1 MNETFRVGPW
11 TLVGVAAIAWVAA
24 IAIAINRITEPLAI
38 TDAMWGLS
46 FLGLSAVG
54 AVVVSRQRG
63 NGFGWALLLGSVG
76 IALGVMA
83 SDYATRIGEGTATW
97 PGGIWVFLAGETIFP
112 MALALLLAAFHRFPD
127 GEVLAGGGWPFA
139 DRLIRILVGIIGA
152 LVLFDRTPGLR
163 VDDWPDPD
171 IFRPNPLTRLVPLP
185 ELDAVSNAVMLMVLA
200 LGLLGFV
207 SLFVRYRRGSV
218 TVRAQLRWVLLPV
231 VTGIGLLTPTL
242 IYDALVV
249 DPLPPLIEVLVTM
262 VFTIGIPVGIFM
274 AITKTGLYEID
285 RLIRRTVAYSI
296 VTTVLVAVYAA
307 AVLGVG
313 QVMAWFGAT
322 GNDVIV
328 ALSTLVAAAL
338 ARPLLTSV
346 RRAIDQRFHRAGRDA
361 ERIVDAF
368 RGQLRDD
375 VSDDSVREGLVD
387 AVKQTL
393 APQFVAIW
401 VREPAST
408 GSSTS

>member
-1 MNETFRVGPW
+1 MTETFRVGPW
-11 TLVGVAAIAWVAA
+11 ALVVVAAISWVVA
-24 IAIAINRITEPLAI
+24 IAIAMNRITDPLAI

-54 AVVVSRQRG
+54 ALVVSRQRG
-63 NGFGWALLLGSVG
+63 NWFGWALLLGSVG
-76 IALGVMA
+76 IAMGVMA
-83 SDYATRIGEGTATW
+83 SDYATRIGEGTADW
-97 PGGIWVFLAGETIFP
+97 PGGTWVFLVGETIFP

-127 GEVLAGGGWPFA
+127 GEVLTGGGWRFA
-139 DRLIRILVGIIGA
+139 DRLIRILVGVVGA

-163 VDDWPDPD
+163 VAEWPDPD
-171 IFRPNPLTRLVPLP
+171 IFWPNPLTRLVPLP
-185 ELDAVSNAVMLMVLA
+185 EFDAVSNAVMLMVLA

-231 VTGIGLLTPTL
+231 VTGVGLLTPTL

-249 DPLPPLIEVLVTM
+249 DPLPPLIEVLGTM
-262 VFTIGIPVGIFM
+262 VFTVGIPVGIFM

-296 VTTVLVAVYAA
+296 VTTILVAVYAA

-338 ARPLLTSV
+338 ARPLLTTV
-346 RRAIDQRFHRAGRDA
+346 RRAIDRRFHRAGRDA
-361 ERIVDAF
+361 ERIIDAF

-375 VSDDSVREGLVD
+375 VSDDSVREGLVH
-387 AVKQTL
+387 AVNQTL
-393 APQFVAIW
+393 APQFVTIW

-408 GSSTS
+408 ASPTS